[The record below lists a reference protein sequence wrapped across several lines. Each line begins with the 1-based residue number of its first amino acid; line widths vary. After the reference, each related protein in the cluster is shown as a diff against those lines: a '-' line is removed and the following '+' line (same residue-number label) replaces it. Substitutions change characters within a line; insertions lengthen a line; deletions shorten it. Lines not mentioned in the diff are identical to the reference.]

1 MLPPVGA
8 DEVPA
13 RRAPS
18 DQPTMTQ
25 DVPHQSDD
33 QAPVPES
40 FGQKFRRWFL
50 RASIAGL
57 LISFTI
63 HIVILLVAA
72 LIQFGS
78 GGGSPQVGPA
88 IEFAVMSQSD
98 LDEMQ
103 AEELEV
109 EEPNSQEL
117 LEDPVDP
124 STDPLLDDSLAEL
137 VDTQATLDAELNLGG
152 GDLSSADGGGTDGGA
167 GTGSASFFGI
177 EARGNRFAYIVDVSG
192 SMGRDGRIK
201 AMQEELTRSVSSMP
215 DYVSFF
221 IVLYSDDAHPLGG
234 KRRWTDATGAGKR
247 WARKAI
253 ANISPLGAT
262 KPMPAF
268 EMVFDMRPRP
278 DAIYF
283 MTDGEFAEGIA
294 DQIIM
299 RNREHPT
306 PIHCITFM
314 SRSAEPVMKRIA
326 SETGGT
332 YTHQEGR
339 GP

>member
-1 MLPPVGA
+1 M
-8 DEVPA
+8 VPEL
-13 RRAPS
+13 RQSTEPC
-18 DQPTMTQ
+18 DHPTMTPDAISQ
-25 DVPHQSDD
+25 PDD
-33 QAPVPES
+33 PAHAEASLPET

-57 LISFTI
+57 LLSFAV
-63 HIVILLVAA
+63 HIVILLVAG
-72 LIQFGS
+72 LIHFGS
-78 GGGSPQVGPA
+78 GGGAPQVGPA

-117 LEDPVDP
+117 LDEIVEP

-137 VDTQATLDAELNLGG
+137 TDTQATLDADLNLGG
-152 GDLSSADGGGTDGGA
+152 GDLSSADGGGADGGA

-192 SMGRDGRIK
+192 SMGRDGRIE
-201 AMQEELTRSVSSMP
+201 AMRDELTRSISSMP

-234 KRRWTDATGAGKR
+234 KRRWTDASGPGKR

-253 ANISPLGAT
+253 ANIAPLGAT

-268 EMVFDMRPRP
+268 EMIFDMRPRP

-314 SRSAEPVMKRIA
+314 SRSAEPVMQRIA
-326 SETGGT
+326 RETGGT
-332 YTHQEGR
+332 YTHQDGK